1 MRVLLALVQ
10 HQMDIVANL
19 LSSGISAA
27 YFTYSVGKL
36 YKPCITVGHGQT
48 VPVLAADAGL
58 EVTIPISRCLT
69 TCWPLHPSF
78 SPLFLSDQIHHL

>member
-19 LSSGISAA
+19 PGSSIFAA
-27 YFTYSVGKL
+27 CFSYSMGKL
-36 YKPCITVGHGQT
+36 DKPCVTVGHGQT

-58 EVTIPISRCLT
+58 EVTI
-69 TCWPLHPSF
+69 
-78 SPLFLSDQIHHL
+78 SPR